1 MKRNAEKEDGE
12 ASSSPSGGDDEDE
25 EDEQH
30 LRKNSRRECSKP
42 LSEVCFKQHMI
53 LDENS
58 QTL

>member
-30 LRKNSRRECSKP
+30 LRKNSSRECSKP
-42 LSEVCFKQHMI
+42 LSEVCFK
-53 LDENS
+53 
-58 QTL
+58 